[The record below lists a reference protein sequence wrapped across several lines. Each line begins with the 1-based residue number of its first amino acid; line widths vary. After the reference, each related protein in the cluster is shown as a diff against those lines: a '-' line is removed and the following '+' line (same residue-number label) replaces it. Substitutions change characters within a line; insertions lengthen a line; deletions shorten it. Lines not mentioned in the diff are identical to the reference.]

1 MPHDAPASTDRDP
14 ELEALARTII
24 DANLYITLGTAD
36 PDGRPWVSPVYF
48 ATDDYRD
55 FYWVSDPEAAH
66 SRNLAVR
73 PQMSGVIFD
82 SQLPAYTG
90 QAVYLSGVGAELSG
104 PDLDRG
110 LAIYP
115 GAADRGAGTM
125 TRDEIVPPSPYRLYR
140 ARASRLSVLCPSHPG
155 QPCPRHGRAGDHR
168 ASITLTRCGLGEAGP
183 GAAGP
188 RSASPSVHVAF
199 ICADNLG
206 GNPASGMRRFCPPG
220 SIRPPR
226 DLRHRMHVSSTTHRL
241 PIACAL
247 AAVITI
253 AACSSAPSQTT
264 QTRAAAHAPVTAPA
278 RHSAPA
284 VTRVTVPRSIAP
296 PAPPPVPRVTVTR
309 MRTADGSTVTVA
321 VFSGP
326 VRYVLHNGSEDP
338 GALAARVVRAGP
350 AVGGAERRQLLA
362 AFNGG
367 FKLAAG
373 AGGYEQEGHV
383 ISPLHAGFA
392 SLVIDRSGQA
402 RIGVWGQGTP
412 AQGEAVYSV
421 RQNLK
426 PLIMGGKP
434 TAAAYDWSGWGATLG
449 GGAYVARSALGQDA
463 AGSLIY
469 AASMSAV
476 PIDLAEALAAH
487 GARIAMQLD
496 INPSWVQLDVAS
508 KPGGSLHAGVTGQY
522 RPADQYLYGWSRDFL
537 TVLAPPVPAPSTRP
551 DLARIRP

>member
-1 MPHDAPASTDRDP
+1 
-14 ELEALARTII
+14 
-24 DANLYITLGTAD
+24 
-36 PDGRPWVSPVYF
+36 
-48 ATDDYRD
+48 
-55 FYWVSDPEAAH
+55 
-66 SRNLAVR
+66 
-73 PQMSGVIFD
+73 
-82 SQLPAYTG
+82 
-90 QAVYLSGVGAELSG
+90 
-104 PDLDRG
+104 
-110 LAIYP
+110 
-115 GAADRGAGTM
+115 
-125 TRDEIVPPSPYRLYR
+125 
-140 ARASRLSVLCPSHPG
+140 
-155 QPCPRHGRAGDHR
+155 
-168 ASITLTRCGLGEAGP
+168 
-183 GAAGP
+183 
-188 RSASPSVHVAF
+188 
-199 ICADNLG
+199 
-206 GNPASGMRRFCPPG
+206 
-220 SIRPPR
+220 
-226 DLRHRMHVSSTTHRL
+226 MHVSSTKHRL
-241 PIACAL
+241 PMAGAL
-247 AAVITI
+247 AVIVTI
-253 AACSSAPSQTT
+253 AACSSAPSQT
-264 QTRAAAHAPVTAPA
+264 RAAAHASAAHATGRDGAPV
-278 RHSAPA
+278 
-284 VTRVTVPRSIAP
+284 VTRVTAPRSTAP

-309 MRTADGSTVTVA
+309 MRTADSSTVTVA

-367 FKLAAG
+367 FKLDAG

-383 ISPLHAGFA
+383 ISPLHTGFA

-412 AQGEAVYSV
+412 ALGEAVYSV

-426 PLIMGGKP
+426 PLIMRGKP
-434 TAAAYDWSGWGATLG
+434 TVAAYDWSVWGATLG

-463 AGSLIY
+463 AGNLIY

-551 DLARIRP
+551 DLARIQP